1 MLRKE
6 KKKKK
11 NKQTNCRSKSSN
23 KLRFDMKNAQICS
36 IWCCRLLLVAK
47 FPDFF
52 LLVLREIKVCS
63 PADNHIIYYAFLV
76 FGYVN
81 AVEYLKSKNSEMTD

>member
-1 MLRKE
+1 MPRYVPYGVADFSLW
-6 KKKKK
+6 K
-11 NKQTNCRSKSSN
+11 NSW
-23 KLRFDMKNAQICS
+23 I
-36 IWCCRLLLVAK
+36 
-47 FPDFF
+47 F

>member
-1 MLRKE
+1 
-6 KKKKK
+6 
-11 NKQTNCRSKSSN
+11 
-23 KLRFDMKNAQICS
+23 MKNAQIRY

-81 AVEYLKSKNSEMTD
+81 VVEYLKSKNSEMTDEISHLAWWKSKHNANRIV